1 MEQARISSPQGTQ
14 APQAARARQGNDGAG
29 AAASPAGF
37 LALLSALDQVEVQGT
52 GLTDLA
58 GETVGSGA
66 DLLDGGQGAASG
78 VADASAVAA
87 WQGLSAPDTSA
98 VAAWQGLSA
107 PDAVSVSQAP
117 VQGGASLSAD
127 STATGWS
134 GALLGGDGLRQGLVA
149 ETALLDGAADA
160 TEAGLQGP
168 VAGYGRI
175 LSRMQSALAQR
186 AGNTAS
192 AALRDTTVGRA
203 ALGNPSHQP
212 TMTQQAV
219 VNAFQ
224 SMGENAAA
232 VSGQPS
238 SAQLERA
245 GGVTPAAF
253 ASESLS
259 SAAGGLMGISGTARG
274 GESPGGR
281 SGDGQPNGGAWSD
294 GALGAGAI
302 ETGGVGEAS
311 VFADASQAS
320 AEELVTDQVAYW
332 VNQKTQTAELTLDRA
347 GQPVEV
353 SVSLS
358 GNEAH
363 VTFRSDQSET
373 RELLDRSMAQLSDLL
388 RSEGLVLSGMSVGTS
403 ARDGAGAGDSGQP
416 RNREGAR
423 QAQVVTSAQT
433 GTAAVQRTGGVTER
447 TVDIFV

>member
-29 AAASPAGF
+29 AAAAPAGF

-58 GETVGSGA
+58 GETAGSGA
-66 DLLDGGQGAASG
+66 DLLDAGQGATSG

-87 WQGLSAPDTSA
+87 WQGL
-98 VAAWQGLSA
+98 LA

-117 VQGGASLSAD
+117 VQDGASLGAD
-127 STATGWS
+127 GTATGWS

-149 ETALLDGAADA
+149 ETALLDGAADV

-192 AALRDTTVGRA
+192 AALQDTTVGRA
-203 ALGNPSHQP
+203 ALGSPSHQP
-212 TMTQQAV
+212 AMTQQAV

-224 SMGENAAA
+224 GIGENAAA
-232 VSGQPS
+232 VTGQPS
-238 SAQLERA
+238 SVQLERA
-245 GGVTPAAF
+245 GGVAPAAF

-302 ETGGVGEAS
+302 ETGGVGESS

-403 ARDGAGAGDSGQP
+403 ARDGAGAGDSGQQ

-423 QAQVVTSAQT
+423 QAQVVTSAPT
-433 GTAAVQRTGGVTER
+433 GAAAVQRTGGVTER